1 MCDIFVNDVN
11 IEVSAVNSKDLEVK
25 INPPS
30 PNDIPTGILISTEA
44 KKKKKDKFVEIECP
58 FG

>member
-25 INPPS
+25 IDPPS
-30 PNDIPTGILISTEA
+30 PKDIPTGILISTEA
-44 KKKKKDKFVEIECP
+44 KKKKK
-58 FG
+58 G